1 MQSKV
6 RINTSKGSISA
17 IINKPKDL
25 QKCPLVI
32 LMHGFMA
39 NKKLNPLKS
48 ISQALESNGIAS
60 IRFDFNG
67 HGNSYG
73 KFCNMTVENE
83 IEDARIVYHYVRN
96 LDFVSEISLLGHSQG
111 GVVAGML
118 AGELGSRICSLI
130 QLAPAA
136 VLKDD
141 ALNGVLMGNHYDPAN
156 PPKHLWVMCHKVG
169 QDFFKVAQNL
179 PIYEVSS
186 KYKGPVLLIHGKK
199 DKIVPYQYSERYD
212 EIYQNSQIILLDE
225 ENHMMNNNRDIIVE
239 ECVNFISKHC
249 YY

>member
-6 RINTSKGSISA
+6 RINTFKGSISA

-25 QKCPLVI
+25 EKCPLVI

-169 QDFFKVAQNL
+169 QDFLRLLKIFLYMKFPQNIRDQFYL
-179 PIYEVSS
+179 STGKRIRLSHISIANDMMKPIRIAKLY
-186 KYKGPVLLIHGKK
+186 
-199 DKIVPYQYSERYD
+199 
-212 EIYQNSQIILLDE
+212 
-225 ENHMMNNNRDIIVE
+225 
-239 ECVNFISKHC
+239 F
-249 YY
+249 

>member
-25 QKCPLVI
+25 EKCPLVI

-96 LDFVSEISLLGHSQG
+96 LCLLKLIVHFLMQHYQHNISY
-111 GVVAGML
+111 
-118 AGELGSRICSLI
+118 
-130 QLAPAA
+130 QLQE
-136 VLKDD
+136 
-141 ALNGVLMGNHYDPAN
+141 
-156 PPKHLWVMCHKVG
+156 W
-169 QDFFKVAQNL
+169 
-179 PIYEVSS
+179 
-186 KYKGPVLLIHGKK
+186 
-199 DKIVPYQYSERYD
+199 
-212 EIYQNSQIILLDE
+212 
-225 ENHMMNNNRDIIVE
+225 
-239 ECVNFISKHC
+239 NF
-249 YY
+249 